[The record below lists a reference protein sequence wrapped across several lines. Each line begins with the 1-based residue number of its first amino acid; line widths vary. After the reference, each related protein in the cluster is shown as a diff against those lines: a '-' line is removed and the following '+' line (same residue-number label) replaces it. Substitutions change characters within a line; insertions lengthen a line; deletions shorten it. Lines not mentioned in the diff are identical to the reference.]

1 MTVSTEVDHNEYTGN
16 GVTTSFPYTFRIFK
30 KTDLVV
36 QVSDLN
42 GNVTELV
49 LDTGYKVTGAGTY
62 SGGEVVLPSPLA
74 AGWRIT
80 IERVLDVVQ
89 ETDLRNQ
96 GKFFPEVHEDA
107 FDYLTMLIQRCF
119 GWFRRALMKPSLL
132 AKYYDAKQNKISNL
146 ADPSLEQDAV
156 NNRSMRN
163 YVDAAI
169 AGVVGGFGWFIQ
181 YGYGAVYRTFQDKM
195 RESLTPE
202 DFGAVGGD
210 ADDTLALINAFT
222 AAKETGLDIKLRRI
236 YNCSSDI
243 SVTNF
248 YSDVFGVSM
257 ATCGIKFAAGYG
269 LIIDNSGTTV
279 VRKPVGLRNFTIKAT
294 GQLQGTALTFL
305 GTGGIEYAR
314 QLIVRDL
321 DVSNDAGTQS
331 SFDTVFKLSRAGQ
344 CVFDGVN
351 VTGGGTSVP
360 AYRMGKIFDLYS
372 TKNINIVNGSYQ
384 NFDTFM
390 YAHDDT
396 EGVVVFGNHIIAGR
410 RGVVS
415 ENNVG
420 NLFQVTN
427 NHFNTSISA
436 VELGDLSN
444 NGGNHSVI
452 TDNFC
457 MVWNGIPEDLTTP
470 YIGFKS
476 CAQYG
481 TFTNNEV
488 LLTGFSKDTTHTLLT
503 GNTAGTRFAANNT
516 ISNSRVNNC
525 TRGIQLT
532 AGTNANNIS
541 NIQRVGVSLANVI
554 IDGGSNNRY
563 WIFDTDTNAF
573 TTKAIKLCNP
583 GVAEAQQI
591 RFYSSTD
598 SSVPT
603 GILRVSGGDPGVTG
617 SGTAEMTSHVFA
629 VKQIRPATA
638 NTYPCGASS
647 FPWSGGFTQ
656 TAFTITSDAICKSDP
671 LLMTD
676 AILDAA
682 EEVQLVQ
689 YKYLDRIK
697 EKGADGAR
705 WHFGAIA
712 QRYVEAFE
720 RHGLDA
726 HRFGFICY
734 DEWGDTPAVIDDET
748 GEVITPAIEAGS
760 RYGIRYEEML
770 VMEAAMQRRN
780 YSRLLDKYEALLA
793 RIELL
798 ESE

>member
-1 MTVSTEVDHNEYTGN
+1 MTDITANVVVSMPSQLFTMARSFKAVANGKIYIGKIDTDPVNPDNQIQVYVENEDGSH
-16 GVTTSFPYTFRIFK
+16 VP
-30 KTDLVV
+30 
-36 QVSDLN
+36 VSQPIIIN
-42 GNVTELV
+42 
-49 LDTGYKVTGAGTY
+49 GAGYPVYNGQIAKFVTVQGHSMAVY
-62 SGGEVVLPSPLA
+62 DAYGAQQFYFPNILKYDPDQLRSELAGNHGASLVGIGKSNLYNEMPYVSPEMYGATNIISSSDTQAL
-74 AGWRIT
+74 I
-80 IERVLDVVQ
+80 
-89 ETDLRNQ
+89 
-96 GKFFPEVHEDA
+96 DA
-107 FDYLTMLIQRCF
+107 FETAKTM
-119 GWFRRALMKPSLL
+119 
-132 AKYYDAKQNKISNL
+132 
-146 ADPSLEQDAV
+146 
-156 NNRSMRN
+156 
-163 YVDAAI
+163 
-169 AGVVGGFGWFIQ
+169 GVSV
-181 YGYGAVYRTFQDKM
+181 
-195 RESLTPE
+195 
-202 DFGAVGGD
+202 
-210 ADDTLALINAFT
+210 
-222 AAKETGLDIKLRRI
+222 KLSRI
-236 YNCSSDI
+236 YFSSSDI

-269 LIIDNSGTTV
+269 LTIDNSGTTV
-279 VRKPVGLRNFTIKAT
+279 VRKPVGLFNFTIKAT
-294 GQLQGTALTFL
+294 GQLQGTALTF
-305 GTGGIEYAR
+305 TGKRGVEYAR

-321 DVSNDAGTQS
+321 DVSNASGTAA
-331 SFDTVFKLSRAGQ
+331 SFDTVFKLIAAGQ
-344 CVFDGVN
+344 TVFDGVN
-351 VTGGGTSVP
+351 VTGGGTGLPS
-360 AYRMGKIFDLYS
+360 ARMGKIFDLHS

-427 NHFNTSISA
+427 NHFNTTLSA

-503 GNTAGTRFAANNT
+503 GNTAGTRFAAYNT

-525 TRGIQLT
+525 TKGIQLT

-583 GVAEAQQI
+583 GIAEAQQI

-638 NTYPCGASS
+638 NTYPCGANS

-656 TAFTITSDAICKSDP
+656 TAFTVTSDANCKSDP
-671 LLMTD
+671 LPITD

-689 YKYLDRIK
+689 YQYLDRVE

-770 VMEAAMQRRN
+770 VMEAASQRRN
-780 YSRLLDKYEALLA
+780 YSRLLEKQKELA
-793 RIELL
+793 MRIEKIEELL
-798 ESE
+798 GK

>member
-1 MTVSTEVDHNEYTGN
+1 MTDITANVVVSMPSQLFTMARSFKAVANGKIYIGKIDTDPVNPENQIQVYVENEDGSH
-16 GVTTSFPYTFRIFK
+16 VP
-30 KTDLVV
+30 
-36 QVSDLN
+36 VSQPIIIN
-42 GNVTELV
+42 
-49 LDTGYKVTGAGTY
+49 
-62 SGGEVVLPSPLA
+62 A
-74 AGWRIT
+74 AGYPVYNGQIAKFVT
-80 IERVLDVVQ
+80 VQ
-89 ETDLRNQ
+89 GHSMAVYDAYGTQQFYFPNILKYDPDQLRSELAGNHGASLVGI
-96 GKFFPEVHEDA
+96 GKSNLYNEMPYVSPEMYGATNIISSSDTQALIDA
-107 FDYLTMLIQRCF
+107 FETAKTM
-119 GWFRRALMKPSLL
+119 
-132 AKYYDAKQNKISNL
+132 
-146 ADPSLEQDAV
+146 
-156 NNRSMRN
+156 
-163 YVDAAI
+163 
-169 AGVVGGFGWFIQ
+169 GVSV
-181 YGYGAVYRTFQDKM
+181 
-195 RESLTPE
+195 
-202 DFGAVGGD
+202 
-210 ADDTLALINAFT
+210 
-222 AAKETGLDIKLRRI
+222 KLSRI
-236 YNCSSDI
+236 YFSSSDI

-294 GQLQGTALTFL
+294 GQLQGVALTFL
-305 GTGGIEYAR
+305 GTGGVSYAR

-321 DVSNDAGTQS
+321 DVSNDAGTTS
-331 SFDTVFKLSRAGQ
+331 SFATVFKLSRAGQ
-344 CVFDGVN
+344 SVFDGVN
-351 VTGGGTSVP
+351 VSGAGTSIP
-360 AYRMGKIFDLYS
+360 SARMGCIFDLSS
-372 TKNINIVNGSYQ
+372 TKNLNVVNGSFQ

-396 EGVVVFGNHIIAGR
+396 EGVVVFGSHIIAGR

-427 NHFNTSISA
+427 NHFNTSLSA

-457 MVWNGIPEDLTTP
+457 IVFNGIPEDATTP
-470 YIGFKS
+470 YVGFKS

-481 TFTNNEV
+481 TYDNNEV
-488 LLTGFSKDTTHTLLT
+488 LLTGFTKDVTHTLL
-503 GNTAGTRFAANNT
+503 GSNTAGTRTAQYNN
-516 ISNSRVNNC
+516 ISNSRANNC

-629 VKQIRPATA
+629 VKQIRPASA
-638 NTYPCGASS
+638 NTYPCGANS

-656 TAFTITSDAICKSDP
+656 TAFTVTSDANCKSDP
-671 LLMTD
+671 LPITD

-689 YKYLDRIK
+689 YQYLDRVE

-770 VMEAAMQRRN
+770 VMEAASQRRN
-780 YSRLLDKYEALLA
+780 YSRLLEKQKELA
-793 RIELL
+793 MRIEKIEELL
-798 ESE
+798 GK

>member
-1 MTVSTEVDHNEYTGN
+1 MTDITANVIVSMPSQLFTMARSFKAVANGKIYIGKIDTDPVNPENQIQVYVENEDGSHVPVAQPIVIN
-16 GVTTSFPYTFRIFK
+16 
-30 KTDLVV
+30 
-36 QVSDLN
+36 
-42 GNVTELV
+42 
-49 LDTGYKVTGAGTY
+49 
-62 SGGEVVLPSPLA
+62 A
-74 AGWRIT
+74 AGYPVYNGQIAKFVT
-80 IERVLDVVQ
+80 VQGHSMAVYDAYGAQQFYFPNVLKYDPDQ
-89 ETDLRNQ
+89 LRSELAGNH
-96 GKFFPEVHEDA
+96 GASLVGIGESNLYNEMPYVSPEMYGATNIISSSDTQALIDA
-107 FDYLTMLIQRCF
+107 FETAKTM
-119 GWFRRALMKPSLL
+119 
-132 AKYYDAKQNKISNL
+132 
-146 ADPSLEQDAV
+146 
-156 NNRSMRN
+156 
-163 YVDAAI
+163 
-169 AGVVGGFGWFIQ
+169 GVSV
-181 YGYGAVYRTFQDKM
+181 
-195 RESLTPE
+195 
-202 DFGAVGGD
+202 
-210 ADDTLALINAFT
+210 
-222 AAKETGLDIKLRRI
+222 KLSRI
-236 YNCSSDI
+236 YFSSSDI

-294 GQLQGTALTFL
+294 GQLQGVALTFL
-305 GTGGIEYAR
+305 GTGGVAYAR

-321 DVSNDAGTQS
+321 DVSNDAGTPS
-331 SFDTVFKLSRAGQ
+331 SFATVFKLSRAGQ
-344 CVFDGVN
+344 TVFDGVN
-351 VTGGGTSVP
+351 VAGGGTSAP
-360 AYRMGKIFDLYS
+360 SARMGVIFDLYS
-372 TKNINIVNGSYQ
+372 TKNLNIVNGSFQ

-390 YAHDDT
+390 LAHDDT
-396 EGVVVFGNHIIAGR
+396 EGVVVFSSHIIAGR

-420 NLFQVTN
+420 NLFQITN
-427 NHFNTSISA
+427 NHFNTSLSA

-457 MVWNGIPEDLTTP
+457 IVFNGIPEDATTP
-470 YIGFKS
+470 YVGFKS

-481 TFTNNEV
+481 TYDNNEV
-488 LLTGFSKDTTHTLLT
+488 LLTGFTKDVTHTLFT
-503 GNTAGTRFAANNT
+503 SNATGTRTARYN
-516 ISNSRVNNC
+516 IVSNPRVNNC
-525 TRGIQLT
+525 TRGIHMR
-532 AGTNANNIS
+532 AGTQS
-541 NIQRVGVSLANVI
+541 NHVSNVQRVGVTLANAIV
-554 IDGGSNNRY
+554 DEGSNNRS
-563 WIFDTDTNAF
+563 WMFDVDNNAF
-573 TTKAIKLCNP
+573 MTKAIKLCNP

-629 VKQIRPATA
+629 VKQIRPASA
-638 NTYPCGASS
+638 NTYPCGANS

-656 TAFTITSDAICKSDP
+656 TAFTVTSDANCKSDP
-671 LLMTD
+671 LPITD

-689 YKYLDRIK
+689 YQYLDRVE

-770 VMEAAMQRRN
+770 VMEAASQRRN
-780 YSRLLDKYEALLA
+780 YSRLLEKQKELA
-793 RIELL
+793 MRIEKIEELL
-798 ESE
+798 GK

>member
-1 MTVSTEVDHNEYTGN
+1 MTDITANVIVSMPSQLFTMARSFKAVANGKIYIGKIDTDPVNPENQIQVYIENEDGSH
-16 GVTTSFPYTFRIFK
+16 VP
-30 KTDLVV
+30 
-36 QVSDLN
+36 VSQPIIIN
-42 GNVTELV
+42 
-49 LDTGYKVTGAGTY
+49 
-62 SGGEVVLPSPLA
+62 A
-74 AGWRIT
+74 AGYPVYNGQIAKFVT
-80 IERVLDVVQ
+80 VQ
-89 ETDLRNQ
+89 GHSMAVYDAYGTQQFYFPNILKYDPDQLRSELAGNHGASLVGI
-96 GKFFPEVHEDA
+96 GKSNLYNEMPYVSPEMYGATNIISSSDTQALIDA
-107 FDYLTMLIQRCF
+107 FETAKTM
-119 GWFRRALMKPSLL
+119 
-132 AKYYDAKQNKISNL
+132 
-146 ADPSLEQDAV
+146 
-156 NNRSMRN
+156 
-163 YVDAAI
+163 
-169 AGVVGGFGWFIQ
+169 GVSV
-181 YGYGAVYRTFQDKM
+181 
-195 RESLTPE
+195 
-202 DFGAVGGD
+202 
-210 ADDTLALINAFT
+210 
-222 AAKETGLDIKLRRI
+222 KLSRI
-236 YNCSSDI
+236 YFSSSDI

-294 GQLQGTALTFL
+294 GQLQGVALTFL
-305 GTGGIEYAR
+305 GTGGVSYAR

-321 DVSNDAGTQS
+321 DVSNDAGTTS
-331 SFDTVFKLSRAGQ
+331 SFATVFKLSRAGQ
-344 CVFDGVN
+344 SVFDGVN
-351 VTGGGTSVP
+351 VSGAGTSIP
-360 AYRMGKIFDLYS
+360 SARMGCIFDLSS
-372 TKNINIVNGSYQ
+372 TKNLNVVNGSFQ

-396 EGVVVFGNHIIAGR
+396 EGVVVFGSHIIAGR

-427 NHFNTSISA
+427 NHFNTSLSA

-457 MVWNGIPEDLTTP
+457 IVFNGIPEDATTP
-470 YIGFKS
+470 YVGFKS

-481 TFTNNEV
+481 TYDNNEV
-488 LLTGFSKDTTHTLLT
+488 LLTGFTKDVTHTLL
-503 GNTAGTRFAANNT
+503 GSNAAGTRTAQYNN
-516 ISNSRVNNC
+516 ISNSRANNC

-629 VKQIRPATA
+629 VKQIRPASA
-638 NTYPCGASS
+638 NTYPCGANS

-656 TAFTITSDAICKSDP
+656 TAFTVTSDANCKSDP
-671 LLMTD
+671 LPITD

-689 YKYLDRIK
+689 YQYLDRVE

-770 VMEAAMQRRN
+770 VMEAASQRRN
-780 YSRLLDKYEALLA
+780 YSRLLEKQKELA
-793 RIELL
+793 MRIEKIEELL
-798 ESE
+798 GK

>member
-1 MTVSTEVDHNEYTGN
+1 MTDITANVVVSMPSQLFTMARSFKAVANGKIYIGKIDTDPVNPENQIQVYVENEDGSHVPVSQPIIINTAGYPVYNGQIAKFVTVQGHSMAVYDAYGAQQFYFPNVLKYDPDQLRSELAGN
-16 GVTTSFPYTFRIFK
+16 HGASLVGIGESNLYNEMPY
-30 KTDLVV
+30 
-36 QVSDLN
+36 VSPEMYGATN
-42 GNVTELV
+42 IISSS
-49 LDTGYKVTGAGTY
+49 DTQA
-62 SGGEVVLPSPLA
+62 L
-74 AGWRIT
+74 I
-80 IERVLDVVQ
+80 
-89 ETDLRNQ
+89 
-96 GKFFPEVHEDA
+96 DA
-107 FDYLTMLIQRCF
+107 FETAKTM
-119 GWFRRALMKPSLL
+119 
-132 AKYYDAKQNKISNL
+132 
-146 ADPSLEQDAV
+146 
-156 NNRSMRN
+156 
-163 YVDAAI
+163 
-169 AGVVGGFGWFIQ
+169 GVSV
-181 YGYGAVYRTFQDKM
+181 
-195 RESLTPE
+195 
-202 DFGAVGGD
+202 
-210 ADDTLALINAFT
+210 
-222 AAKETGLDIKLRRI
+222 KLSRI
-236 YNCSSDI
+236 YFSSSDI

-360 AYRMGKIFDLYS
+360 AYRMGKIFDLHS
-372 TKNINIVNGSYQ
+372 TKNLNVVNGSFQ

-427 NHFNTSISA
+427 NHFNTSLSA
-436 VELGDLSN
+436 VELGDLSS

-629 VKQIRPATA
+629 VKQIRPASA
-638 NTYPCGASS
+638 NTYPCGANS

-656 TAFTITSDAICKSDP
+656 TAFTVTSDANCKSDP
-671 LLMTD
+671 LPITD

-689 YKYLDRIK
+689 YQYLDRVE

-770 VMEAAMQRRN
+770 VMEAASQRRN
-780 YSRLLDKYEALLA
+780 YSRLLEKQKELA
-793 RIELL
+793 MRIEKIEELL
-798 ESE
+798 GK

>member
-1 MTVSTEVDHNEYTGN
+1 MTDITANVIVSMPSQLFTMARSFKAVANGKIYIGKIDTDPVNPENQIQVYVENEDGSH
-16 GVTTSFPYTFRIFK
+16 VP
-30 KTDLVV
+30 
-36 QVSDLN
+36 VSQPIIIN
-42 GNVTELV
+42 
-49 LDTGYKVTGAGTY
+49 
-62 SGGEVVLPSPLA
+62 A
-74 AGWRIT
+74 AGYPVYNGQIAKFVT
-80 IERVLDVVQ
+80 VQGHSMAVYDAYGAQQFYFPNVLKYDPDQ
-89 ETDLRNQ
+89 LRSELAGNHGASLVGI
-96 GKFFPEVHEDA
+96 GKSNLYNEMPYVSPEMYGATNIISSSDTQALIDA
-107 FDYLTMLIQRCF
+107 FETAKTM
-119 GWFRRALMKPSLL
+119 
-132 AKYYDAKQNKISNL
+132 
-146 ADPSLEQDAV
+146 
-156 NNRSMRN
+156 
-163 YVDAAI
+163 
-169 AGVVGGFGWFIQ
+169 GVSV
-181 YGYGAVYRTFQDKM
+181 
-195 RESLTPE
+195 
-202 DFGAVGGD
+202 
-210 ADDTLALINAFT
+210 
-222 AAKETGLDIKLRRI
+222 KLSRI
-236 YNCSSDI
+236 YFSSSDI

-279 VRKPVGLRNFTIKAT
+279 VRKPVGLFNFTIKAT
-294 GQLQGTALTFL
+294 GQLQGTALTF
-305 GTGGIEYAR
+305 TGKRGVEYAR

-321 DVSNDAGTQS
+321 GVSNASGTAA
-331 SFDTVFKLSRAGQ
+331 SFDTVFKLIAAGQ
-344 CVFDGVN
+344 TVFDGVN
-351 VTGGGTSVP
+351 VTGGGTGLPS
-360 AYRMGKIFDLYS
+360 ARMGKIFDLHS

-427 NHFNTSISA
+427 NHFNTSLSA

-457 MVWNGIPEDLTTP
+457 IVFNGIPEDATTP
-470 YIGFKS
+470 YVGFKS

-481 TFTNNEV
+481 TYDNNEV
-488 LLTGFSKDTTHTLLT
+488 LLTGFTKDVTHTLL
-503 GNTAGTRFAANNT
+503 GSNTAGTRTAQYNN
-516 ISNSRVNNC
+516 ISNSRANNC

-583 GVAEAQQI
+583 GIAEAQQI

-629 VKQIRPATA
+629 VKQIRPASA
-638 NTYPCGASS
+638 NTYPCGANS

-656 TAFTITSDAICKSDP
+656 TAFTVTSDANCKSDP
-671 LLMTD
+671 LPITD

-689 YKYLDRIK
+689 YQYLDRVE

-770 VMEAAMQRRN
+770 VMEAASQRRN
-780 YSRLLDKYEALLA
+780 YSRLLEKQKELA
-793 RIELL
+793 MRIEKIEELL
-798 ESE
+798 GK

>member
-1 MTVSTEVDHNEYTGN
+1 MTDITANVVVSMPSQLFTMARSFKAVANGKIYIGKIDTDPVNPENQIQVYVENEDGSH
-16 GVTTSFPYTFRIFK
+16 VP
-30 KTDLVV
+30 
-36 QVSDLN
+36 VSQPIIIN
-42 GNVTELV
+42 
-49 LDTGYKVTGAGTY
+49 
-62 SGGEVVLPSPLA
+62 A
-74 AGWRIT
+74 AGYPVYNGQIAKFVT
-80 IERVLDVVQ
+80 VQGHSMAVYDAYGTQQFYYPNVLKYDPDQ
-89 ETDLRNQ
+89 LRSELAGNH
-96 GKFFPEVHEDA
+96 GASLVGIGESNLYNEMPYVSPEMYGATNIISSSDTQALIDA
-107 FDYLTMLIQRCF
+107 FETAKTM
-119 GWFRRALMKPSLL
+119 
-132 AKYYDAKQNKISNL
+132 
-146 ADPSLEQDAV
+146 
-156 NNRSMRN
+156 
-163 YVDAAI
+163 
-169 AGVVGGFGWFIQ
+169 GVSV
-181 YGYGAVYRTFQDKM
+181 
-195 RESLTPE
+195 
-202 DFGAVGGD
+202 
-210 ADDTLALINAFT
+210 
-222 AAKETGLDIKLRRI
+222 KLSRI
-236 YNCSSDI
+236 YFSSSDI

-294 GQLQGTALTFL
+294 GQLQGVALTFL
-305 GTGGIEYAR
+305 GTGGVSYAR

-321 DVSNDAGTQS
+321 DVSNDAGTTS
-331 SFDTVFKLSRAGQ
+331 SFATVFKLSRAGQ
-344 CVFDGVN
+344 SVFDGVN
-351 VTGGGTSVP
+351 VSGAGTSIP
-360 AYRMGKIFDLYS
+360 SARMGCIFDLSS
-372 TKNINIVNGSYQ
+372 TKNLNVVNGSFQ

-396 EGVVVFGNHIIAGR
+396 EGVVVFGSHIIAGR

-427 NHFNTSISA
+427 NHFNTSLSA

-457 MVWNGIPEDLTTP
+457 IVFNGIPEDATTP
-470 YIGFKS
+470 YVGFKS

-481 TFTNNEV
+481 TYDNNEV
-488 LLTGFSKDTTHTLLT
+488 LLTGFTKDVTHTLL
-503 GNTAGTRFAANNT
+503 GSNAAGTRTAQYNN
-516 ISNSRVNNC
+516 ISNSRANNC

-629 VKQIRPATA
+629 VKQIRPASA
-638 NTYPCGASS
+638 NTYPCGANS

-656 TAFTITSDAICKSDP
+656 TAFTVTSDANCKSDP
-671 LLMTD
+671 LPITD

-689 YKYLDRIK
+689 YQYLDRVE

-770 VMEAAMQRRN
+770 VMEAASQRRN
-780 YSRLLDKYEALLA
+780 YSRLLEKQKELA
-793 RIELL
+793 MRIEKIEELL
-798 ESE
+798 GK

>member
-1 MTVSTEVDHNEYTGN
+1 MTDSINANVVVSMPSQLFTMARSFKAVANGKIYIGKIDTDPVNPENQIQVYVENEDGSHVPVPQPIIINAGGYPVYNGQIAKFVTVQGHSMAVYDAYGAQQFYFPNILKYDPDQLRSELAGN
-16 GVTTSFPYTFRIFK
+16 HGASLVGIGKSNLYNEMPY
-30 KTDLVV
+30 
-36 QVSDLN
+36 VSPEMYGATN
-42 GNVTELV
+42 IISSS
-49 LDTGYKVTGAGTY
+49 DTQA
-62 SGGEVVLPSPLA
+62 L
-74 AGWRIT
+74 I
-80 IERVLDVVQ
+80 
-89 ETDLRNQ
+89 
-96 GKFFPEVHEDA
+96 DA
-107 FDYLTMLIQRCF
+107 FETAKTM
-119 GWFRRALMKPSLL
+119 
-132 AKYYDAKQNKISNL
+132 
-146 ADPSLEQDAV
+146 
-156 NNRSMRN
+156 
-163 YVDAAI
+163 
-169 AGVVGGFGWFIQ
+169 GVSV
-181 YGYGAVYRTFQDKM
+181 
-195 RESLTPE
+195 
-202 DFGAVGGD
+202 
-210 ADDTLALINAFT
+210 
-222 AAKETGLDIKLRRI
+222 KLSRI
-236 YNCSSDI
+236 YFSSSDI

-294 GQLQGTALTFL
+294 GQLQGVALTFL
-305 GTGGIEYAR
+305 GTGGVSYAR

-321 DVSNDAGTQS
+321 DVSNDAGTTS
-331 SFDTVFKLSRAGQ
+331 SFATVFKLSRAGQ
-344 CVFDGVN
+344 SVFDGVN
-351 VTGGGTSVP
+351 VSGAGTSIP
-360 AYRMGKIFDLYS
+360 SARKGCIFDLSS
-372 TKNINIVNGSYQ
+372 TKNLNVVNGSFQ

-396 EGVVVFGNHIIAGR
+396 EGVVVFGSHIIAGR

-427 NHFNTSISA
+427 NHFNTSLSA

-457 MVWNGIPEDLTTP
+457 IVFNGIPEDATTP
-470 YIGFKS
+470 YVGFKS

-481 TFTNNEV
+481 TYDNNEV
-488 LLTGFSKDTTHTLLT
+488 LLTGFTKDVTHTLL
-503 GNTAGTRFAANNT
+503 GSNAAGTRTAQYNN
-516 ISNSRVNNC
+516 ISNSRANNC

-629 VKQIRPATA
+629 VKQIRPASA
-638 NTYPCGASS
+638 NTYPCGANS

-656 TAFTITSDAICKSDP
+656 TAFTVTSDANCKSDP
-671 LLMTD
+671 LPITD

-689 YKYLDRIK
+689 YQYLDRVE

-770 VMEAAMQRRN
+770 VMEAASQRRN
-780 YSRLLDKYEALLA
+780 YSRLLEKQKELA
-793 RIELL
+793 MRIEKIEELL
-798 ESE
+798 GK

>member
-30 KTDLVV
+30 KSDLVV

-49 LDTGYKVTGAGTY
+49 LDTGYTVTGAGTY
-62 SGGEVVLPSPLA
+62 SGGSVVLPSPLA
-74 AGWRIT
+74 VGWLIT
-80 IERVLDVVQ
+80 IDRVLDVVQ

-107 FDYLTMLIQRCF
+107 FDYLTMLIQQCF

-132 AKYYDAKQNKISNL
+132 AKYYDAKQNRISNL

-427 NHFNTSISA
+427 NHFNTTLSA

-532 AGTNANNIS
+532 AGTN
-541 NIQRVGVSLANVI
+541 
-554 IDGGSNNRY
+554 
-563 WIFDTDTNAF
+563 
-573 TTKAIKLCNP
+573 
-583 GVAEAQQI
+583 
-591 RFYSSTD
+591 
-598 SSVPT
+598 
-603 GILRVSGGDPGVTG
+603 
-617 SGTAEMTSHVFA
+617 
-629 VKQIRPATA
+629 
-638 NTYPCGASS
+638 
-647 FPWSGGFTQ
+647 
-656 TAFTITSDAICKSDP
+656 
-671 LLMTD
+671 
-676 AILDAA
+676 
-682 EEVQLVQ
+682 
-689 YKYLDRIK
+689 
-697 EKGADGAR
+697 
-705 WHFGAIA
+705 
-712 QRYVEAFE
+712 
-720 RHGLDA
+720 
-726 HRFGFICY
+726 
-734 DEWGDTPAVIDDET
+734 
-748 GEVITPAIEAGS
+748 
-760 RYGIRYEEML
+760 
-770 VMEAAMQRRN
+770 
-780 YSRLLDKYEALLA
+780 
-793 RIELL
+793 
-798 ESE
+798 

>member
-1 MTVSTEVDHNEYTGN
+1 MTDITANVVVSMPSQLFTMARSFKAVANGKIYIGKIDTDPVNPENQIQVYVENEDGSH
-16 GVTTSFPYTFRIFK
+16 VP
-30 KTDLVV
+30 
-36 QVSDLN
+36 VSQPIIIN
-42 GNVTELV
+42 
-49 LDTGYKVTGAGTY
+49 
-62 SGGEVVLPSPLA
+62 A
-74 AGWRIT
+74 AGYPVYNGQIAKFVT
-80 IERVLDVVQ
+80 VQGHSMAVYDAYGAQQFKFPNVLKYDPDQ
-89 ETDLRNQ
+89 LRSELAGNHGASLVGI
-96 GKFFPEVHEDA
+96 GKSNLYNEMPYVSPEMYGATNIISSSDTQALIDA
-107 FDYLTMLIQRCF
+107 FETAKTM
-119 GWFRRALMKPSLL
+119 
-132 AKYYDAKQNKISNL
+132 
-146 ADPSLEQDAV
+146 
-156 NNRSMRN
+156 
-163 YVDAAI
+163 
-169 AGVVGGFGWFIQ
+169 GVSV
-181 YGYGAVYRTFQDKM
+181 
-195 RESLTPE
+195 
-202 DFGAVGGD
+202 
-210 ADDTLALINAFT
+210 
-222 AAKETGLDIKLRRI
+222 KLSRI
-236 YNCSSDI
+236 YFSSSDI

-360 AYRMGKIFDLYS
+360 AYRMGKIFDLHS
-372 TKNINIVNGSYQ
+372 TKNLNVVNGSFQ

-427 NHFNTSISA
+427 NHFNTSLSA
-436 VELGDLSN
+436 VELGDLSS

-629 VKQIRPATA
+629 VKQIRPASA
-638 NTYPCGASS
+638 NTYPCGANS

-656 TAFTITSDAICKSDP
+656 TAFTVTSDANCKSDP
-671 LLMTD
+671 LPITD

-689 YKYLDRIK
+689 YQYLDRVE

-770 VMEAAMQRRN
+770 VMEAASQRRN
-780 YSRLLDKYEALLA
+780 YSRLLEKQKELA
-793 RIELL
+793 MRIEKIEELL
-798 ESE
+798 GK

>member
-1 MTVSTEVDHNEYTGN
+1 MTDITANVIVSMPSQLFTMARSFKAVANGKIYIGKIDTDPVNPENQIQVYIENEDGSH
-16 GVTTSFPYTFRIFK
+16 VP
-30 KTDLVV
+30 
-36 QVSDLN
+36 VSQPIIIN
-42 GNVTELV
+42 
-49 LDTGYKVTGAGTY
+49 
-62 SGGEVVLPSPLA
+62 A
-74 AGWRIT
+74 AGYPVYNGQIAKFVT
-80 IERVLDVVQ
+80 VQ
-89 ETDLRNQ
+89 GHSMAVYDAYGTQQFYFPNILKYDPDQLRSELAGNHGASLVGI
-96 GKFFPEVHEDA
+96 GKSNLYNEMPYVSPEMYGATNIISSSDTQALIDA
-107 FDYLTMLIQRCF
+107 FEKAKTM
-119 GWFRRALMKPSLL
+119 
-132 AKYYDAKQNKISNL
+132 
-146 ADPSLEQDAV
+146 
-156 NNRSMRN
+156 
-163 YVDAAI
+163 
-169 AGVVGGFGWFIQ
+169 GVSV
-181 YGYGAVYRTFQDKM
+181 
-195 RESLTPE
+195 
-202 DFGAVGGD
+202 
-210 ADDTLALINAFT
+210 
-222 AAKETGLDIKLRRI
+222 KLSRI
-236 YNCSSDI
+236 YFSSSDI

-294 GQLQGTALTFL
+294 GQLQGVALTFL
-305 GTGGIEYAR
+305 GTGGVSYAR

-321 DVSNDAGTQS
+321 DVSNDAGTTS
-331 SFDTVFKLSRAGQ
+331 SFATVFKLSRAGQ
-344 CVFDGVN
+344 SVFDGVN
-351 VTGGGTSVP
+351 VSGAGTSIP
-360 AYRMGKIFDLYS
+360 SARMGCIFDLSS
-372 TKNINIVNGSYQ
+372 TKNLNVVNGSFQ

-396 EGVVVFGNHIIAGR
+396 EGVVVFGSHIIAGR

-427 NHFNTSISA
+427 NHFNTSLSA

-457 MVWNGIPEDLTTP
+457 IVFNGIPEDATTP
-470 YIGFKS
+470 YVGFKS

-481 TFTNNEV
+481 TYDNNEV
-488 LLTGFSKDTTHTLLT
+488 LLTGFTKDVTHTLL
-503 GNTAGTRFAANNT
+503 GSNTAGTRTAQYNN
-516 ISNSRVNNC
+516 ISNSRANNC

-629 VKQIRPATA
+629 VKQIRPASA
-638 NTYPCGASS
+638 NTYPCGANS

-656 TAFTITSDAICKSDP
+656 TAFTVTSDANCKSDP
-671 LLMTD
+671 LPITD

-689 YKYLDRIK
+689 YQYLDRVE

-770 VMEAAMQRRN
+770 VMEAASQRRN
-780 YSRLLDKYEALLA
+780 YSRLLEKQKELA
-793 RIELL
+793 MRIEKIEELL
-798 ESE
+798 GK

>member
-1 MTVSTEVDHNEYTGN
+1 MSSGCGDVLSLADLQTAKKHQIFEAEVITGKSG
-16 GVTTSFPYTFRIFK
+16 GVAGGADIDYATNP
-30 KTDLVV
+30 
-36 QVSDLN
+36 
-42 GNVTELV
+42 
-49 LDTGYKVTGAGTY
+49 VTGQTQKTLPAVLRSLGLTPASFDFTTGGTLTTDDRNKAVLWPSTDGGDGDWY
-62 SGGEVVLPSPLA
+62 YWSGSLPKTIPAASTPSSSGGVGVGAWLSVGGVILRQDLASPTGASYIGVRSSTVESEIPFVSPEMFGATDVQSAIDGPAVLA
-74 AGWRIT
+74 ALNTAKTMGLS
-80 IERVLDVVQ
+80 V
-89 ETDLRNQ
+89 
-96 GKFFPEVHEDA
+96 K
-107 FDYLTMLIQRCF
+107 LT
-119 GWFRRALMKPSLL
+119 
-132 AKYYDAKQNKISNL
+132 
-146 ADPSLEQDAV
+146 
-156 NNRSMRN
+156 
-163 YVDAAI
+163 
-169 AGVVGGFGWFIQ
+169 
-181 YGYGAVYRTFQDKM
+181 
-195 RESLTPE
+195 
-202 DFGAVGGD
+202 
-210 ADDTLALINAFT
+210 
-222 AAKETGLDIKLRRI
+222 RI
-236 YNCSSDI
+236 YQCDSDI
-243 SVTNF
+243 SVANF
-248 YSDVFGVSM
+248 YGDVFGVSM
-257 ATCGIKFAAGYG
+257 ATSGLKFSSGYG

-294 GQLQGTALTFL
+294 GQLQGTALTFN
-305 GTGGIEYAR
+305 GNGGIEYAR

-331 SFDTVFKLSRAGQ
+331 SFDTVFKLNRAGQ

-427 NHFNTSISA
+427 NHFNTTLSA

-603 GILRVSGGDPGVTG
+603 GILRVSGGTAGVTG
-617 SGTAEMTSHVFA
+617 SGTGEFTPEIFA
-629 VKQIRPATA
+629 VKQIRPAAA
-638 NTYPCGASS
+638 NTYACGASS

-689 YKYLDRIK
+689 YQYLDRIK

-770 VMEAAMQRRN
+770 VMEAAAQRRRAR
-780 YSRLLDKYEALLA
+780 RLEERVAALEAKLL
-793 RIELL
+793 
-798 ESE
+798 

>member
-1 MTVSTEVDHNEYTGN
+1 MTDITANVIVSMPSQLFTMARSFKAVANGKIYIGKIDTDPVNPENQIQVYIENEDGSH
-16 GVTTSFPYTFRIFK
+16 VP
-30 KTDLVV
+30 
-36 QVSDLN
+36 VSQPIIIN
-42 GNVTELV
+42 
-49 LDTGYKVTGAGTY
+49 
-62 SGGEVVLPSPLA
+62 A
-74 AGWRIT
+74 AGYPVYNGQIAKFVT
-80 IERVLDVVQ
+80 VQ
-89 ETDLRNQ
+89 GHSMAVYDAYGTQQFYFPNILKYDPDQLRSELAGNHGASLVGI
-96 GKFFPEVHEDA
+96 GKSNLYNEMPYVSPEMYGATNIISSSDTQALIDA
-107 FDYLTMLIQRCF
+107 FETAKTM
-119 GWFRRALMKPSLL
+119 
-132 AKYYDAKQNKISNL
+132 
-146 ADPSLEQDAV
+146 
-156 NNRSMRN
+156 
-163 YVDAAI
+163 
-169 AGVVGGFGWFIQ
+169 GVSV
-181 YGYGAVYRTFQDKM
+181 
-195 RESLTPE
+195 
-202 DFGAVGGD
+202 
-210 ADDTLALINAFT
+210 
-222 AAKETGLDIKLRRI
+222 KLSRI
-236 YNCSSDI
+236 YFSSSDI

-294 GQLQGTALTFL
+294 GQLQGVALTFL
-305 GTGGIEYAR
+305 GTGGVSYAR

-321 DVSNDAGTQS
+321 DVSNDAGTTS
-331 SFDTVFKLSRAGQ
+331 SFATVFKLSRAGQ
-344 CVFDGVN
+344 SVFDGVN
-351 VTGGGTSVP
+351 VSGAGTSIP
-360 AYRMGKIFDLYS
+360 SARMGCIFDLSS
-372 TKNINIVNGSYQ
+372 TKNLNVVNGSFQ

-396 EGVVVFGNHIIAGR
+396 EGVVVFGSHIIAGR

-427 NHFNTSISA
+427 NHFNTSLSA

-457 MVWNGIPEDLTTP
+457 IVFNGIPEDATTP
-470 YIGFKS
+470 YVGFKS

-481 TFTNNEV
+481 TYDNNEV
-488 LLTGFSKDTTHTLLT
+488 LLTGFTKDVTHTLL
-503 GNTAGTRFAANNT
+503 GSNTAGTRTAQYNN
-516 ISNSRVNNC
+516 ISNSRANNC

-629 VKQIRPATA
+629 VKQIRPASA
-638 NTYPCGASS
+638 NTYPCGANS

-656 TAFTITSDAICKSDP
+656 TAFTVTSDANCKSDP
-671 LLMTD
+671 LPITD

-689 YKYLDRIK
+689 YQYLDRVE

-770 VMEAAMQRRN
+770 VMEAASQRRN
-780 YSRLLDKYEALLA
+780 YSRLLEKQKELA
-793 RIELL
+793 MRIEKIEELL
-798 ESE
+798 GK

>member
-1 MTVSTEVDHNEYTGN
+1 MTDITANVIVSMPSQLFTMARSFKAVANGKIYIGKIDTDPVNPENQIQVYVENEDGSH
-16 GVTTSFPYTFRIFK
+16 VP
-30 KTDLVV
+30 
-36 QVSDLN
+36 VSQPIIIN
-42 GNVTELV
+42 
-49 LDTGYKVTGAGTY
+49 
-62 SGGEVVLPSPLA
+62 A
-74 AGWRIT
+74 AGYPVYNGQIAKFVT
-80 IERVLDVVQ
+80 VQ
-89 ETDLRNQ
+89 GHSMAVYDAYGTQQFYFPNILKYDPDQLRSELAGNHGASLVGI
-96 GKFFPEVHEDA
+96 GKSNLYNEMPYVSPEMYGATNIISSSDTQALIDA
-107 FDYLTMLIQRCF
+107 FETAKTM
-119 GWFRRALMKPSLL
+119 
-132 AKYYDAKQNKISNL
+132 
-146 ADPSLEQDAV
+146 
-156 NNRSMRN
+156 
-163 YVDAAI
+163 
-169 AGVVGGFGWFIQ
+169 GVSV
-181 YGYGAVYRTFQDKM
+181 
-195 RESLTPE
+195 
-202 DFGAVGGD
+202 
-210 ADDTLALINAFT
+210 
-222 AAKETGLDIKLRRI
+222 KLSRI
-236 YNCSSDI
+236 YFSSSDI

-294 GQLQGTALTFL
+294 GQLQGVALTFL
-305 GTGGIEYAR
+305 GTGGVSYAR

-321 DVSNDAGTQS
+321 DVSNDAGTTS
-331 SFDTVFKLSRAGQ
+331 SFATVFKLSRAGQ
-344 CVFDGVN
+344 SVFDGVN
-351 VTGGGTSVP
+351 VSGAGTSIP
-360 AYRMGKIFDLYS
+360 SARMGCIFDLSS
-372 TKNINIVNGSYQ
+372 TKNLNVVNGSFQ

-396 EGVVVFGNHIIAGR
+396 EGVVVFGSHIIAGR

-427 NHFNTSISA
+427 NHFNTSLSA

-457 MVWNGIPEDLTTP
+457 IVFNGIPEDATTP
-470 YIGFKS
+470 YVGFKS

-481 TFTNNEV
+481 TYDNNEV
-488 LLTGFSKDTTHTLLT
+488 LLTGFTKDVTHTLL
-503 GNTAGTRFAANNT
+503 GSNTAGTRTAQYNN
-516 ISNSRVNNC
+516 ISNSRANNC

-629 VKQIRPATA
+629 VKQIRPASA
-638 NTYPCGASS
+638 NTYPCGANS

-656 TAFTITSDAICKSDP
+656 TAFTVTSDANCKSDP
-671 LLMTD
+671 LPITD

-689 YKYLDRIK
+689 YQYLDRVE

-770 VMEAAMQRRN
+770 VMEAASQRRN
-780 YSRLLDKYEALLA
+780 YSRLLEKQKELA
-793 RIELL
+793 MRIEKIEELL
-798 ESE
+798 GK

>member
-1 MTVSTEVDHNEYTGN
+1 MSSGCGDVLSLADLQTAKKHQLFEAEVITGRQGGVASGGTDIDYATNQITGQMQKTLPAVLRSLGLTPASFDFTTGGTLTTDDRNKAVLWPSTDGGDGDWYYWSGSLPKTIPAASSPSTSG
-16 GVTTSFPYTFRIFK
+16 GVGVGAWLSVGGVILRQ
-30 KTDLVV
+30 DLA
-36 QVSDLN
+36 SP
-42 GNVTELV
+42 
-49 LDTGYKVTGAGTY
+49 TGASYIGVRSSTVE
-62 SGGEVVLPSPLA
+62 SEIPFVSPEMFGATDVQSAIDGPAVLA
-74 AGWRIT
+74 ALNTAKTMGLS
-80 IERVLDVVQ
+80 V
-89 ETDLRNQ
+89 
-96 GKFFPEVHEDA
+96 K
-107 FDYLTMLIQRCF
+107 LT
-119 GWFRRALMKPSLL
+119 
-132 AKYYDAKQNKISNL
+132 
-146 ADPSLEQDAV
+146 
-156 NNRSMRN
+156 
-163 YVDAAI
+163 
-169 AGVVGGFGWFIQ
+169 
-181 YGYGAVYRTFQDKM
+181 
-195 RESLTPE
+195 
-202 DFGAVGGD
+202 
-210 ADDTLALINAFT
+210 
-222 AAKETGLDIKLRRI
+222 RI
-236 YNCSSDI
+236 YQCDSDI
-243 SVTNF
+243 SVANF
-248 YSDVFGVSM
+248 YGDVFGVSM
-257 ATCGIKFAAGYG
+257 ATSGLKFSSGYG

-305 GTGGIEYAR
+305 GTGGIAYAR

-360 AYRMGKIFDLYS
+360 AYRMGKIFDLHS
-372 TKNINIVNGSYQ
+372 TKNLNVVNGSFQ

-390 YAHDDT
+390 YAHDDS
-396 EGVVVFGNHIIAGR
+396 EGVVVFGSHIIAGR

-427 NHFNTSISA
+427 NHFNTSLSA
-436 VELGDLSN
+436 VELGDLSS

-457 MVWNGIPEDLTTP
+457 IVFNGIPEDSATP

-516 ISNSRVNNC
+516 ISNSRANNC
-525 TRGIQLT
+525 TRGIHML
-532 AGTNANNIS
+532 AGTQSNHVS
-541 NIQRVGVSLANVI
+541 NIQRVGVTLANI
-554 IDGGSNNRY
+554 IVDEGSNNRS
-563 WIFDTDTNAF
+563 WMFDVDNNTFMTRN
-573 TTKAIKLCNP
+573 IKLCTP
-583 GVAEAQQI
+583 GSAVAQQI
-591 RFYSSTD
+591 RFHSTTD
-598 SSVPT
+598 STQPSA
-603 GILRVSGGDPGVTG
+603 ILRVSGGVAGVG
-617 SGTAEMTSHVFA
+617 GDGTAELTAGTSVF
-629 VKQIRPATA
+629 KNIRPSSA
-638 NTYPCGASS
+638 NTYSCGTSS
-647 FPWSGGFTQ
+647 SAWSGGFTQ
-656 TAFTITSDAICKSDP
+656 TAFTVTSDAYCKSDP

-689 YKYLDRIK
+689 YQYLDRIK

-726 HRFGFICY
+726 HHFGFICY
-734 DEWGDTPAVIDDET
+734 DEWGDTPAVVDDET

-770 VMEAAMQRRN
+770 VMEAAAQRRRAR
-780 YSRLLDKYEALLA
+780 RLEERVTALEAKLL
-793 RIELL
+793 
-798 ESE
+798 

>member
-1 MTVSTEVDHNEYTGN
+1 MTDITANVVVSMPSQLFTMARSFKAVANGKIYIGKIDTDPVNPENQIQVYVENEDGSH
-16 GVTTSFPYTFRIFK
+16 VP
-30 KTDLVV
+30 
-36 QVSDLN
+36 VSQPIIIN
-42 GNVTELV
+42 
-49 LDTGYKVTGAGTY
+49 
-62 SGGEVVLPSPLA
+62 A
-74 AGWRIT
+74 AGYPVYNGQIAKFVT
-80 IERVLDVVQ
+80 VQGHSMAVYDAYGAQQFKFPNVLKYDPDQ
-89 ETDLRNQ
+89 LRSELAGNHGASLVGI
-96 GKFFPEVHEDA
+96 GKSNLYNEMPYVSPEMYGATNIISSSDTQALIDA
-107 FDYLTMLIQRCF
+107 FETAKTM
-119 GWFRRALMKPSLL
+119 
-132 AKYYDAKQNKISNL
+132 
-146 ADPSLEQDAV
+146 
-156 NNRSMRN
+156 
-163 YVDAAI
+163 
-169 AGVVGGFGWFIQ
+169 GVSV
-181 YGYGAVYRTFQDKM
+181 
-195 RESLTPE
+195 
-202 DFGAVGGD
+202 
-210 ADDTLALINAFT
+210 
-222 AAKETGLDIKLRRI
+222 KLSRI
-236 YNCSSDI
+236 YFSSSDI

-344 CVFDGVN
+344 CVFDDVN

-360 AYRMGKIFDLYS
+360 AYRMGKIFDLHS
-372 TKNINIVNGSYQ
+372 TKNLNVVNGSFQ

-427 NHFNTSISA
+427 NHFNTSLSA
-436 VELGDLSN
+436 VELGDLSS

-516 ISNSRVNNC
+516 ISNPRVNNC

-532 AGTNANNIS
+532 AGTNANNIY

-629 VKQIRPATA
+629 VKQIRPASA
-638 NTYPCGASS
+638 NTYPCGANS

-656 TAFTITSDAICKSDP
+656 TAFTVTSDANCKSDP
-671 LLMTD
+671 LPITD

-689 YKYLDRIK
+689 YQYLDRVE

-770 VMEAAMQRRN
+770 VMEAASQRRN
-780 YSRLLDKYEALLA
+780 YSRLLEKQKELA
-793 RIELL
+793 MRIEKIEELL
-798 ESE
+798 GK

>member
-1 MTVSTEVDHNEYTGN
+1 MTDITANVIVSMPSQLFTMARSFKAVANGKIYIGKIDTDPVNPENQIQVYVENEDGSHVPVAQPIIIN
-16 GVTTSFPYTFRIFK
+16 
-30 KTDLVV
+30 
-36 QVSDLN
+36 
-42 GNVTELV
+42 
-49 LDTGYKVTGAGTY
+49 
-62 SGGEVVLPSPLA
+62 A
-74 AGWRIT
+74 AGYPVYNGQIAKFVT
-80 IERVLDVVQ
+80 VQ
-89 ETDLRNQ
+89 GHSMAVYDAYGAQQFYFPNILKYDPDQLRSELAGNHGASLVGI
-96 GKFFPEVHEDA
+96 GKSNLYNEMPYVSPEMYGATNIISSSDTQALIDA
-107 FDYLTMLIQRCF
+107 FETAKTM
-119 GWFRRALMKPSLL
+119 
-132 AKYYDAKQNKISNL
+132 
-146 ADPSLEQDAV
+146 
-156 NNRSMRN
+156 
-163 YVDAAI
+163 
-169 AGVVGGFGWFIQ
+169 GVSV
-181 YGYGAVYRTFQDKM
+181 
-195 RESLTPE
+195 
-202 DFGAVGGD
+202 
-210 ADDTLALINAFT
+210 
-222 AAKETGLDIKLRRI
+222 KLSRI
-236 YNCSSDI
+236 YFSSSDI

-305 GTGGIEYAR
+305 GAGGVAYAR

-351 VTGGGTSVP
+351 VAGGGTSVP
-360 AYRMGKIFDLYS
+360 ASRMGKIFDLHS

-427 NHFNTSISA
+427 NHFNTTLSA
-436 VELGDLSN
+436 VELGDLSS

-503 GNTAGTRFAANNT
+503 GNTAGTRFAAYNT

-554 IDGGSNNRY
+554 IDGGSTNRY
-563 WIFDTDTNAF
+563 WIFDTDANAF

-598 SSVPT
+598 SSAPT
-603 GILRVSGGDPGVTG
+603 GILRVSGGTAGVTG
-617 SGTAEMTSHVFA
+617 SGTGEFTPEIFA
-629 VKQIRPATA
+629 VKQIRPAAA
-638 NTYPCGASS
+638 NTYSCGANS

-656 TAFTITSDAICKSDP
+656 TAFTVTSDANCKSDP

-689 YKYLDRIK
+689 YQYLDRVE

-770 VMEAAMQRRN
+770 VMEAASQRRN
-780 YSRLLDKYEALLA
+780 YSRLLEKQKELA
-793 RIELL
+793 MRIEKIEELL
-798 ESE
+798 GK

>member
-1 MTVSTEVDHNEYTGN
+1 MTDITANVIVSMPSQLFTMARSFKAVANGKIYIGKIDTDPVNPENQIQVYVEKEDGSHVPVAQPIIINAGGYPVYNGQIAKFVTVQGHSMAVYDAYGAQQFYYPNVLKYDPDQLRSELAGNHGASLVGIGESNLYNEM
-16 GVTTSFPYTFRIFK
+16 PY
-30 KTDLVV
+30 
-36 QVSDLN
+36 VSPEMYGATN
-42 GNVTELV
+42 IISSS
-49 LDTGYKVTGAGTY
+49 DTQA
-62 SGGEVVLPSPLA
+62 L
-74 AGWRIT
+74 I
-80 IERVLDVVQ
+80 
-89 ETDLRNQ
+89 
-96 GKFFPEVHEDA
+96 DA
-107 FDYLTMLIQRCF
+107 FETAKTM
-119 GWFRRALMKPSLL
+119 
-132 AKYYDAKQNKISNL
+132 
-146 ADPSLEQDAV
+146 
-156 NNRSMRN
+156 
-163 YVDAAI
+163 
-169 AGVVGGFGWFIQ
+169 GVSV
-181 YGYGAVYRTFQDKM
+181 
-195 RESLTPE
+195 
-202 DFGAVGGD
+202 
-210 ADDTLALINAFT
+210 
-222 AAKETGLDIKLRRI
+222 KLSRI
-236 YNCSSDI
+236 YFSSSDI

-294 GQLQGTALTFL
+294 GQLQGVALTFL
-305 GTGGIEYAR
+305 GTGGVSYAR

-321 DVSNDAGTQS
+321 DVSNDAGTTS
-331 SFDTVFKLSRAGQ
+331 SFATVFKLSRAGQ
-344 CVFDGVN
+344 SVFDGVN
-351 VTGGGTSVP
+351 VSGAGTSIP
-360 AYRMGKIFDLYS
+360 SARMGCIFDLSS
-372 TKNINIVNGSYQ
+372 TKNLNVVNGSFQ

-396 EGVVVFGNHIIAGR
+396 EGVVVFGSHIIAGR

-427 NHFNTSISA
+427 NHFNTSLSA

-457 MVWNGIPEDLTTP
+457 IVFNGIPEDATTP
-470 YIGFKS
+470 YVGFKS

-481 TFTNNEV
+481 TYDNNEV
-488 LLTGFSKDTTHTLLT
+488 LLTGFTKDVTHTLL
-503 GNTAGTRFAANNT
+503 GSNAAGTRTAQYNN
-516 ISNSRVNNC
+516 ISNSRANNC

-629 VKQIRPATA
+629 VKQIRPASA
-638 NTYPCGASS
+638 NTYPCGANS

-656 TAFTITSDAICKSDP
+656 TAFTVTSDANCKSDP
-671 LLMTD
+671 LPITD

-689 YKYLDRIK
+689 YQYLDRVE

-770 VMEAAMQRRN
+770 VMEAASQRRN
-780 YSRLLDKYEALLA
+780 YSRLLEKQKELA
-793 RIELL
+793 MRIEKIEELL
-798 ESE
+798 GK

>member
-1 MTVSTEVDHNEYTGN
+1 MTDITANVIVSMPSQLFTMARSFKAVANGKIYIGKIDTDPVNPENQIQVYIENEDGSH
-16 GVTTSFPYTFRIFK
+16 VP
-30 KTDLVV
+30 
-36 QVSDLN
+36 VSQPIIIN
-42 GNVTELV
+42 
-49 LDTGYKVTGAGTY
+49 
-62 SGGEVVLPSPLA
+62 A
-74 AGWRIT
+74 AGYPVYNGQIAKFVT
-80 IERVLDVVQ
+80 VQGHSMAVYDAYGAQQFKFPNVLKYDPDQ
-89 ETDLRNQ
+89 LRSELAGNHGASLVGI
-96 GKFFPEVHEDA
+96 GKSNLYNEMPYVSPEMYGATNIISSSDTQALIDA
-107 FDYLTMLIQRCF
+107 FETAKTM
-119 GWFRRALMKPSLL
+119 
-132 AKYYDAKQNKISNL
+132 
-146 ADPSLEQDAV
+146 
-156 NNRSMRN
+156 
-163 YVDAAI
+163 
-169 AGVVGGFGWFIQ
+169 GVSV
-181 YGYGAVYRTFQDKM
+181 
-195 RESLTPE
+195 
-202 DFGAVGGD
+202 
-210 ADDTLALINAFT
+210 
-222 AAKETGLDIKLRRI
+222 KLSRI
-236 YNCSSDI
+236 YFSSSDI

-360 AYRMGKIFDLYS
+360 AYRMGKIFDLHS
-372 TKNINIVNGSYQ
+372 TKNLNVVNGSFQ

-427 NHFNTSISA
+427 NHFNTSLSA

-457 MVWNGIPEDLTTP
+457 IVFNGIPEDATTP
-470 YIGFKS
+470 YVGFKS

-481 TFTNNEV
+481 TYDNNEV
-488 LLTGFSKDTTHTLLT
+488 LLTGFTKDVTHTLL
-503 GNTAGTRFAANNT
+503 GSNTAGTRTAQYNN
-516 ISNSRVNNC
+516 ISNSRANNC

-629 VKQIRPATA
+629 VKQIRPASA
-638 NTYPCGASS
+638 NTYPCGANS

-656 TAFTITSDAICKSDP
+656 TAFTVTSDANCKSDP
-671 LLMTD
+671 LPITD

-689 YKYLDRIK
+689 YQYLDRVE

-770 VMEAAMQRRN
+770 VMEAASQRRN
-780 YSRLLDKYEALLA
+780 YSRLLEKQKELA
-793 RIELL
+793 MRIEKIEELL
-798 ESE
+798 GK

>member
-1 MTVSTEVDHNEYTGN
+1 MSDITANVVVSMPSQLFTMARSFKAVANGKIYIGKIDTDPVNPENQIQVYVENEDGSH
-16 GVTTSFPYTFRIFK
+16 VP
-30 KTDLVV
+30 
-36 QVSDLN
+36 VSQPIIIN
-42 GNVTELV
+42 
-49 LDTGYKVTGAGTY
+49 
-62 SGGEVVLPSPLA
+62 A
-74 AGWRIT
+74 AGYPVYNGQIAKFVT
-80 IERVLDVVQ
+80 VQGHSMAVYDAYGAQQFKFPNVLKYDPDQ
-89 ETDLRNQ
+89 LRSELAGNHGASLVGI
-96 GKFFPEVHEDA
+96 GKSNLYNEMPYVSPEMYGATNIISSSDTQALIDA
-107 FDYLTMLIQRCF
+107 FETAKTM
-119 GWFRRALMKPSLL
+119 
-132 AKYYDAKQNKISNL
+132 
-146 ADPSLEQDAV
+146 
-156 NNRSMRN
+156 
-163 YVDAAI
+163 
-169 AGVVGGFGWFIQ
+169 GVSV
-181 YGYGAVYRTFQDKM
+181 
-195 RESLTPE
+195 
-202 DFGAVGGD
+202 
-210 ADDTLALINAFT
+210 
-222 AAKETGLDIKLRRI
+222 KLSRI
-236 YNCSSDI
+236 YFSSSDI

-360 AYRMGKIFDLYS
+360 AYRMGKIFDLHS
-372 TKNINIVNGSYQ
+372 TKNLNVVNGSFQ

-427 NHFNTSISA
+427 NHFNTSLSA
-436 VELGDLSN
+436 VELGDLSS

-629 VKQIRPATA
+629 VKQIRPASA
-638 NTYPCGASS
+638 NTYPCGANS

-656 TAFTITSDAICKSDP
+656 TAFTVTSDANCKSDP
-671 LLMTD
+671 LPITD

-689 YKYLDRIK
+689 YQYLDRVE

-770 VMEAAMQRRN
+770 VMEAASQRRN
-780 YSRLLDKYEALLA
+780 YSRLLEKQKELA
-793 RIELL
+793 MRIEKIEELL
-798 ESE
+798 GK

>member
-1 MTVSTEVDHNEYTGN
+1 MTDITANVIVSMPSQLFTMARSFKAVANGKIYIGKIDTDPVNPENQIQVYVENEDGSH
-16 GVTTSFPYTFRIFK
+16 VP
-30 KTDLVV
+30 
-36 QVSDLN
+36 VSQPIIIN
-42 GNVTELV
+42 
-49 LDTGYKVTGAGTY
+49 
-62 SGGEVVLPSPLA
+62 A
-74 AGWRIT
+74 AGYPVYNGQIAKFVT
-80 IERVLDVVQ
+80 VQGHSMAVYDAYGAQQFKFPNVLKYDPDQ
-89 ETDLRNQ
+89 LRSELAGNHGASLVGI
-96 GKFFPEVHEDA
+96 GKSNLYNEMPYVSPEMYGATNIISSSDTQALIDA
-107 FDYLTMLIQRCF
+107 FETAKTM
-119 GWFRRALMKPSLL
+119 
-132 AKYYDAKQNKISNL
+132 
-146 ADPSLEQDAV
+146 
-156 NNRSMRN
+156 
-163 YVDAAI
+163 
-169 AGVVGGFGWFIQ
+169 GVSV
-181 YGYGAVYRTFQDKM
+181 
-195 RESLTPE
+195 
-202 DFGAVGGD
+202 
-210 ADDTLALINAFT
+210 
-222 AAKETGLDIKLRRI
+222 KLSRI
-236 YNCSSDI
+236 YFSSSDI

-305 GTGGIEYAR
+305 GAGGIEYAR

-360 AYRMGKIFDLYS
+360 AYRMGKIFDLHS
-372 TKNINIVNGSYQ
+372 TKNLNVVNGSFQ

-390 YAHDDT
+390 YAHDDS
-396 EGVVVFGNHIIAGR
+396 EGVVVFGSHIIAGR

-427 NHFNTSISA
+427 NHFNTSLSA
-436 VELGDLSN
+436 VELGDLSS

-457 MVWNGIPEDLTTP
+457 IVFNGIPEDSATP

-554 IDGGSNNRY
+554 IDGGSNNRF

-603 GILRVSGGDPGVTG
+603 GILRVSGGDPGITG

-629 VKQIRPATA
+629 VKQIRPASA
-638 NTYPCGASS
+638 NTYPCGANS

-656 TAFTITSDAICKSDP
+656 TAFTVTSDANCKSDP
-671 LLMTD
+671 LPMTD

-689 YKYLDRIK
+689 YQYLDRVE

-720 RHGLDA
+720 KHGLDA

-770 VMEAAMQRRN
+770 VMEAASQRRN
-780 YSRLLDKYEALLA
+780 YSRLLEKQKELA
-793 RIELL
+793 MRIEKIEELL
-798 ESE
+798 GK

>member
-1 MTVSTEVDHNEYTGN
+1 MA
-16 GVTTSFPYTFRIFK
+16 TTPTNKPIPSEDPR
-30 KTDLVV
+30 DLKF
-36 QVSDLN
+36 N
-42 GNVTELV
+42 
-49 LDTGYKVTGAGTY
+49 AGKID
-62 SGGEVVLPSPLA
+62 EVVNSDAHHYTDRFGKRRLT
-74 AGWRIT
+74 IT
-80 IERVLDVVQ
+80 GFQYTAEEAI
-89 ETDLRNQ
+89 
-96 GKFFPEVHEDA
+96 
-107 FDYLTMLIQRCF
+107 
-119 GWFRRALMKPSLL
+119 
-132 AKYYDAKQNKISNL
+132 
-146 ADPSLEQDAV
+146 
-156 NNRSMRN
+156 RN
-163 YVDAAI
+163 Y
-169 AGVVGGFGWFIQ
+169 
-181 YGYGAVYRTFQDKM
+181 GYITMDSFEDGAT
-195 RESLTPE
+195 LTLPNE
-202 DFGAVGGD
+202 V
-210 ADDTLALINAFT
+210 LRY
-222 AAKETGLDIKLRRI
+222 KETGEYYRWDGEFPKTVPVGSTPEATGGVGLGAWLSVGDASLRSEVYSNMAWVSPEMYGALKVESDADTQAVIDAFTVAMTMGLAVKLSRI
-236 YNCSSDI
+236 YKCDQNI
-243 SVTNF
+243 SVANF
-248 YSDVFGVSM
+248 YGDVFGVSM

-360 AYRMGKIFDLYS
+360 AYRMGKIFDLHS

-396 EGVVVFGNHIIAGR
+396 EGVLVFGNHIIAGR

-427 NHFNTSISA
+427 NHFNTTLSA

-563 WIFDTDTNAF
+563 WIFDTDNNTF
-573 TTKAIKLCNP
+573 MTRGIKLCNP
-583 GVAEAQQI
+583 GAADTQQI

-598 SSVPT
+598 STIPT
-603 GILRVSGGDPGVTG
+603 GILRVSGGTAGVTG
-617 SGTAEMTSHVFA
+617 SGVGEFTPEIFA
-629 VKQIRPATA
+629 VKQIRPASA
-638 NTYPCGASS
+638 NTYSCGANS

-656 TAFTITSDAICKSDP
+656 TAFTITSDADCKSDP
-671 LLMTD
+671 LLITD

-682 EEVQLVQ
+682 EEVQFVQ
-689 YKYLDRIK
+689 YQYLDRIE
-697 EKGADGAR
+697 EKGVDGAR

-770 VMEAAMQRRN
+770 VMEAAVQRRN
-780 YSRLLDKYEALLA
+780 HERCMTKIKELESRLSALE
-793 RIELL
+793 IK
-798 ESE
+798 

>member
-1 MTVSTEVDHNEYTGN
+1 MTDITANVVVSMPSQLFTMARSFKAVANGKIYIGKIDTDPVNPENQIQVYVENEDGSHVPVSQPIIINTAGYPVYNGQIAKFVTVQGHSMAVYDAYGAQQFYFPNVLKYDPDQLRSELAGN
-16 GVTTSFPYTFRIFK
+16 HGASLVGIGESNLYNEMPY
-30 KTDLVV
+30 
-36 QVSDLN
+36 VSPEMYGATN
-42 GNVTELV
+42 IISSS
-49 LDTGYKVTGAGTY
+49 DTQA
-62 SGGEVVLPSPLA
+62 L
-74 AGWRIT
+74 I
-80 IERVLDVVQ
+80 
-89 ETDLRNQ
+89 
-96 GKFFPEVHEDA
+96 DA
-107 FDYLTMLIQRCF
+107 FETAKTM
-119 GWFRRALMKPSLL
+119 
-132 AKYYDAKQNKISNL
+132 
-146 ADPSLEQDAV
+146 
-156 NNRSMRN
+156 
-163 YVDAAI
+163 
-169 AGVVGGFGWFIQ
+169 GVSV
-181 YGYGAVYRTFQDKM
+181 
-195 RESLTPE
+195 
-202 DFGAVGGD
+202 
-210 ADDTLALINAFT
+210 
-222 AAKETGLDIKLRRI
+222 KLSRI
-236 YNCSSDI
+236 YFSSSDI

-360 AYRMGKIFDLYS
+360 AYRMGKIFNLHS
-372 TKNINIVNGSYQ
+372 TKNLNVVNGSFQ

-427 NHFNTSISA
+427 NHFNTSLSA
-436 VELGDLSN
+436 VELGDLSS

-629 VKQIRPATA
+629 VKQIRPASA
-638 NTYPCGASS
+638 NTYPCGANS

-656 TAFTITSDAICKSDP
+656 TAFTVTSDANCKSDP
-671 LLMTD
+671 LPITD

-689 YKYLDRIK
+689 YQYLDRVE

-770 VMEAAMQRRN
+770 VMEAASQRRN
-780 YSRLLDKYEALLA
+780 YSRLLEKQKELA
-793 RIELL
+793 MRIEKIEELL
-798 ESE
+798 GK

>member
-1 MTVSTEVDHNEYTGN
+1 MTDITANVVVSMPSQLFTMARSFKAVANGKIYIGKIDTDPVNPENQIQVYVENEDGSH
-16 GVTTSFPYTFRIFK
+16 VP
-30 KTDLVV
+30 
-36 QVSDLN
+36 VSQPIIIN
-42 GNVTELV
+42 
-49 LDTGYKVTGAGTY
+49 
-62 SGGEVVLPSPLA
+62 A
-74 AGWRIT
+74 AGYPVYNGQIAKFVT
-80 IERVLDVVQ
+80 VQGHSMAVYDAYGAQQFKFPNVLKYDPDQ
-89 ETDLRNQ
+89 LRSELAGNHGASLVGI
-96 GKFFPEVHEDA
+96 GKSNLYNEMPYVSPEMYGATNIISSSDTQALIDA
-107 FDYLTMLIQRCF
+107 FETAKTM
-119 GWFRRALMKPSLL
+119 
-132 AKYYDAKQNKISNL
+132 
-146 ADPSLEQDAV
+146 
-156 NNRSMRN
+156 
-163 YVDAAI
+163 
-169 AGVVGGFGWFIQ
+169 GVSV
-181 YGYGAVYRTFQDKM
+181 
-195 RESLTPE
+195 
-202 DFGAVGGD
+202 
-210 ADDTLALINAFT
+210 
-222 AAKETGLDIKLRRI
+222 KLSRI
-236 YNCSSDI
+236 YFSSSDI

-248 YSDVFGVSM
+248 YSDVFGVSI

-360 AYRMGKIFDLYS
+360 AYRMGKIFDLHS
-372 TKNINIVNGSYQ
+372 TKNLNVVNGSFQ

-427 NHFNTSISA
+427 NHFNTSLSA
-436 VELGDLSN
+436 VELGDLSS

-629 VKQIRPATA
+629 VKQIRPASA
-638 NTYPCGASS
+638 NTYPCGANS

-656 TAFTITSDAICKSDP
+656 TAFTVTSDANCKSDP
-671 LLMTD
+671 LPITD

-689 YKYLDRIK
+689 YQYLDRVE

-770 VMEAAMQRRN
+770 VMEAASQRRN
-780 YSRLLDKYEALLA
+780 YSRLLEKQKELA
-793 RIELL
+793 MRIEKIEELL
-798 ESE
+798 GK

>member
-1 MTVSTEVDHNEYTGN
+1 MGVSV
-16 GVTTSFPYTFRIFK
+16 
-30 KTDLVV
+30 
-36 QVSDLN
+36 
-42 GNVTELV
+42 
-49 LDTGYKVTGAGTY
+49 
-62 SGGEVVLPSPLA
+62 
-74 AGWRIT
+74 
-80 IERVLDVVQ
+80 
-89 ETDLRNQ
+89 
-96 GKFFPEVHEDA
+96 
-107 FDYLTMLIQRCF
+107 
-119 GWFRRALMKPSLL
+119 
-132 AKYYDAKQNKISNL
+132 
-146 ADPSLEQDAV
+146 
-156 NNRSMRN
+156 
-163 YVDAAI
+163 
-169 AGVVGGFGWFIQ
+169 
-181 YGYGAVYRTFQDKM
+181 
-195 RESLTPE
+195 
-202 DFGAVGGD
+202 
-210 ADDTLALINAFT
+210 
-222 AAKETGLDIKLRRI
+222 KLSRI
-236 YNCSSDI
+236 YFSSSDI

-294 GQLQGTALTFL
+294 GQLQGVALTFL
-305 GTGGIEYAR
+305 GTGGVSYAR

-321 DVSNDAGTQS
+321 DVSNDAGTTS
-331 SFDTVFKLSRAGQ
+331 SFATVFKLSRAGQ
-344 CVFDGVN
+344 SVFDGVN
-351 VTGGGTSVP
+351 VSGAGTSIP
-360 AYRMGKIFDLYS
+360 SARMGCIFDLSS
-372 TKNINIVNGSYQ
+372 TKNLNVVNGSFQ

-396 EGVVVFGNHIIAGR
+396 EGVVVFGSHIIAGR

-427 NHFNTSISA
+427 NHFNTSLSA

-457 MVWNGIPEDLTTP
+457 IVFNGIPEDATTP
-470 YIGFKS
+470 YVGFKS

-481 TFTNNEV
+481 TYDNNEV
-488 LLTGFSKDTTHTLLT
+488 LLTGFTKDVTHTLL
-503 GNTAGTRFAANNT
+503 GSNTAGTRTAQYNN
-516 ISNSRVNNC
+516 ISNSRANNC

-629 VKQIRPATA
+629 VKQIRPASA
-638 NTYPCGASS
+638 NTYPCGANS

-656 TAFTITSDAICKSDP
+656 TAFTVTSDANCKSDP
-671 LLMTD
+671 LPITD

-689 YKYLDRIK
+689 YQYLDRVE

-770 VMEAAMQRRN
+770 VMEAASQRRN
-780 YSRLLDKYEALLA
+780 YSRLLEKQKELA
-793 RIELL
+793 MRIEKIEELL
-798 ESE
+798 GK

>member
-1 MTVSTEVDHNEYTGN
+1 MTDITANVVVSMPSQLFTMARSFKAVANGKIYIGKIDTDPVNPENQIQVYVENEDGSH
-16 GVTTSFPYTFRIFK
+16 VP
-30 KTDLVV
+30 
-36 QVSDLN
+36 VSQPIIIN
-42 GNVTELV
+42 
-49 LDTGYKVTGAGTY
+49 
-62 SGGEVVLPSPLA
+62 A
-74 AGWRIT
+74 AGYPVYNGQIAKFVT
-80 IERVLDVVQ
+80 VQ
-89 ETDLRNQ
+89 GHSMAVYDAYGAQQFYFPNILKYDPDQLRSELAGNHGASLVGI
-96 GKFFPEVHEDA
+96 GKSNLYNEMPYVSPEMYGATNIISSSDTQALIDA
-107 FDYLTMLIQRCF
+107 FETAKTM
-119 GWFRRALMKPSLL
+119 
-132 AKYYDAKQNKISNL
+132 
-146 ADPSLEQDAV
+146 
-156 NNRSMRN
+156 
-163 YVDAAI
+163 
-169 AGVVGGFGWFIQ
+169 GVSV
-181 YGYGAVYRTFQDKM
+181 
-195 RESLTPE
+195 
-202 DFGAVGGD
+202 
-210 ADDTLALINAFT
+210 
-222 AAKETGLDIKLRRI
+222 KLSRI
-236 YNCSSDI
+236 YFSSSDI

-305 GTGGIEYAR
+305 GAGGVAYAR

-351 VTGGGTSVP
+351 VAGGGTSVP
-360 AYRMGKIFDLYS
+360 ASRMGKIFDLHS

-427 NHFNTSISA
+427 NHFNTTLSA
-436 VELGDLSN
+436 VELGDLSS

-503 GNTAGTRFAANNT
+503 GNTAGTRFAAYNT

-554 IDGGSNNRY
+554 IDGGSTNRY
-563 WIFDTDTNAF
+563 WIFDTDANAF

-598 SSVPT
+598 SSAPT
-603 GILRVSGGDPGVTG
+603 GILRVSGGTAGVTG
-617 SGTAEMTSHVFA
+617 SGTGEFTPEIFA
-629 VKQIRPATA
+629 VKQIRPAAA
-638 NTYPCGASS
+638 NTYSCGANS

-656 TAFTITSDAICKSDP
+656 TAFTVTSDANCKSDP

-689 YKYLDRIK
+689 YQYLDRVE

-770 VMEAAMQRRN
+770 VMEAASQRRN
-780 YSRLLDKYEALLA
+780 YSRLLEKQKELA
-793 RIELL
+793 MRIEKIEELL
-798 ESE
+798 GK

>member
-1 MTVSTEVDHNEYTGN
+1 MTDITANVVVSMPSQLFTMARSFKAVANGKIYIGKIDTDPVSPENQIQVYVENEDGSH
-16 GVTTSFPYTFRIFK
+16 VP
-30 KTDLVV
+30 
-36 QVSDLN
+36 VSQPIIIN
-42 GNVTELV
+42 
-49 LDTGYKVTGAGTY
+49 
-62 SGGEVVLPSPLA
+62 A
-74 AGWRIT
+74 AGYPVYNGQIAKFVT
-80 IERVLDVVQ
+80 VQGHSMAVYDAYGTQQFYYPNVLKYDPDQ
-89 ETDLRNQ
+89 LRSELAGNH
-96 GKFFPEVHEDA
+96 GASLVGIGESNLYNEMPYVSPEMYGATNIISSSDTQALIDA
-107 FDYLTMLIQRCF
+107 FETAKTM
-119 GWFRRALMKPSLL
+119 
-132 AKYYDAKQNKISNL
+132 
-146 ADPSLEQDAV
+146 
-156 NNRSMRN
+156 
-163 YVDAAI
+163 
-169 AGVVGGFGWFIQ
+169 GVSV
-181 YGYGAVYRTFQDKM
+181 
-195 RESLTPE
+195 
-202 DFGAVGGD
+202 
-210 ADDTLALINAFT
+210 
-222 AAKETGLDIKLRRI
+222 KLSRI
-236 YNCSSDI
+236 YFSSSDI

-294 GQLQGTALTFL
+294 GQLQGVALTFL
-305 GTGGIEYAR
+305 GTGGVSYAR

-321 DVSNDAGTQS
+321 DVSNDAGTTS
-331 SFDTVFKLSRAGQ
+331 SFATVFKLSRAGQ
-344 CVFDGVN
+344 SVFDGVN
-351 VTGGGTSVP
+351 VSGAGTSIP
-360 AYRMGKIFDLYS
+360 SARMGCIFDLSS
-372 TKNINIVNGSYQ
+372 TKNLNVVNGSFQ

-396 EGVVVFGNHIIAGR
+396 EGVVVFGSHIIAGR

-427 NHFNTSISA
+427 NHFNTSLSA

-457 MVWNGIPEDLTTP
+457 IVFNGIPEDATTP
-470 YIGFKS
+470 YVGFKS

-481 TFTNNEV
+481 TYDNNEV
-488 LLTGFSKDTTHTLLT
+488 LLTGFTKDVTHTLL
-503 GNTAGTRFAANNT
+503 GSNAAGTRTAQYNN
-516 ISNSRVNNC
+516 ISNSRANNC

-629 VKQIRPATA
+629 VKQIRPASA
-638 NTYPCGASS
+638 NTYPCGANS

-656 TAFTITSDAICKSDP
+656 TAFTVTSDANCKSDP
-671 LLMTD
+671 LPITD

-689 YKYLDRIK
+689 YQYLDRVE

-770 VMEAAMQRRN
+770 VMEAASQRRN
-780 YSRLLDKYEALLA
+780 YSRLLEKQKELA
-793 RIELL
+793 MRIEKIEELL
-798 ESE
+798 GK